1 MSDILHDPADRGRMK
16 RLLDVLGPLNLTDA
30 EHDALA
36 RIVVAASADDGSL
49 LIRLV
54 RRTRRQAFDLGRLN
68 LAAELDGGGD
78 EQ

>member
-1 MSDILHDPADRGRMK
+1 MSNILQPEDPADQGRLK
-16 RLLDVLGPLNLTDA
+16 RLLDALGPLHLTDHETA
-30 EHDALA
+30 ALV

-68 LAAELDGGGD
+68 LAAELDEGD
-78 EQ
+78 A